1 MKTFCIFQAFLSS
14 AVPFLIFVLSSP
26 TQIQPSQCCINSI
39 ITGKGWVAI
48 PASEKNQI
56 KSKQKAEKGE
66 ATYQPVVKE
75 VSKLRF

>member
-1 MKTFCIFQAFLSS
+1 M
-14 AVPFLIFVLSSP
+14 
-26 TQIQPSQCCINSI
+26 
-39 ITGKGWVAI
+39 